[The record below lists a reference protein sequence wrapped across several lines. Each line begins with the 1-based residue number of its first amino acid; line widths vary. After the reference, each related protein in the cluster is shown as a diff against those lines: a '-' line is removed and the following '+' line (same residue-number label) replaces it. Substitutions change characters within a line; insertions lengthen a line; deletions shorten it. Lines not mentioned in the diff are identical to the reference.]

1 MGIKINLFL
10 LTHRA
15 KIIPVPVRSWRLLWD
30 QFHSLRYPGG
40 YFPRDD
46 LRAKHDPLDWHADHV
61 HTNFRD
67 MYRRLR
73 EHGFYL
79 EVMGN
84 ISLAIILH
92 ISFKRT
98 IFFADYCIV
107 MLVNTSATIPQ

>member
-1 MGIKINLFL
+1 MFSNDASLYIQSKSIY
-10 LTHRA
+10 HICIPSARV
-15 KIIPVPVRSWRLLWD
+15 IPVPVRSRRLLWD

-46 LRAKHDPLDWHADHV
+46 LRAKNDPLDWRADHV

-79 EVMGN
+79 EVMGKFYYFT
-84 ISLAIILH
+84 
-92 ISFKRT
+92 SF
-98 IFFADYCIV
+98 
-107 MLVNTSATIPQ
+107 IPLRSKDV

>member
-1 MGIKINLFL
+1 MYRFYFYGSA
-10 LTHRA
+10 R
-15 KIIPVPVRSWRLLWD
+15 IIPVPVRGRRLLWD

-79 EVMGN
+79 EVMGKILMRN
-84 ISLAIILH
+84 FFRFSAII
-92 ISFKRT
+92 SSMK
-98 IFFADYCIV
+98 
-107 MLVNTSATIPQ
+107 